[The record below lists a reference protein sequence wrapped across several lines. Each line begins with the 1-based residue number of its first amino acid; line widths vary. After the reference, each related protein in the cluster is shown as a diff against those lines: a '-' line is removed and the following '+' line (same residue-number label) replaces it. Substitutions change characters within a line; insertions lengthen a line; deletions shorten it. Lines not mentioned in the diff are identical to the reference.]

1 MGVSSLSNF
10 ISPYSE
16 AIHAKAAA
24 VINLSAI
31 LLLPQRTAAGPNWP
45 FPQHFGERKKKGNG
59 GRWVLKIFP
68 VLFNFSEDL

>member
-1 MGVSSLSNF
+1 MDVSSLSNF

-31 LLLPQRTAAGPNWP
+31 LLLPQRTAGPNWP
-45 FPQHFGERKKKGNG
+45 FPQHFGEIKRKGNG
-59 GRWVLKIFP
+59 GRRVLKIFP
-68 VLFNFSEDL
+68 VLFNFLEDL